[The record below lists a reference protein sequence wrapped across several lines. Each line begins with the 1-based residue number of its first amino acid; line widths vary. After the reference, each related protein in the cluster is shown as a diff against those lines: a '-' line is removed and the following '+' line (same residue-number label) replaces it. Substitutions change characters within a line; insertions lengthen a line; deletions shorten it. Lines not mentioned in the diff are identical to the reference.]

1 MLNIIKLKLCSAL
14 FSAVIEIDYDLLMI
28 WFRNDFDLDSIVNLI
43 EKQVEVVSGSL
54 DRFIANNDYKFI

>member
-28 WFRNDFDLDSIVNLI
+28 WFRNDFDLDLIVNRI
-43 EKQVEVVSGSL
+43 RNQVEVRSSFCTAIISNNNYS
-54 DRFIANNDYKFI
+54 FI